1 MQYIKSFSSN
11 RLRGCH
17 LDGTARAWDERRP
30 AGPSKEAA
38 GDRAAGMWPRR
49 NSKSTNRLSGDIP
62 MRNLTL
68 DLNALAVESFEVA
81 GDPTQWLVG
90 PPPTEGCDTNLAP
103 PAETH
108 ERICTTV

>member
-1 MQYIKSFSSN
+1 
-11 RLRGCH
+11 
-17 LDGTARAWDERRP
+17 
-30 AGPSKEAA
+30 
-38 GDRAAGMWPRR
+38 
-49 NSKSTNRLSGDIP
+49 

-68 DLNALAVESFEVA
+68 DINALAVESFDVA

-90 PPPTEGCDTNLAP
+90 PPPTEGCDGTLFAP

>member
-1 MQYIKSFSSN
+1 
-11 RLRGCH
+11 
-17 LDGTARAWDERRP
+17 
-30 AGPSKEAA
+30 
-38 GDRAAGMWPRR
+38 
-49 NSKSTNRLSGDIP
+49 

-81 GDPTQWLVG
+81 GDPSQWLVG